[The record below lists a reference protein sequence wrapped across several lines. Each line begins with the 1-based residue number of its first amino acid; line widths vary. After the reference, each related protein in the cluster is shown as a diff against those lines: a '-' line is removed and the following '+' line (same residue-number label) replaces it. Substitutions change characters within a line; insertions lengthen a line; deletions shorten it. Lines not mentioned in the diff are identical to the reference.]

1 VIPLPID
8 PLLPEVVAS
17 LARGRNLVLTAE
29 PGAGKTTRVP
39 PALLGGLKAEEGIVV
54 VEPRRL
60 AARLSAVRVA
70 EERGPELG
78 SQLGGVVG
86 YQVRFDERSSA
97 ATRLLYVT
105 EGILLRRLLSSSGP
119 PGGAGGPA
127 GRVPAEESPL
137 PPAVP
142 RIVVLDEFHE
152 RSLQSDLLLAFLRQ
166 LQLGSRPDLSLVIMS
181 ATLEAEP
188 AAAFLGDCPSMHA
201 PGRLFPIEIIHAPT
215 FDPAPLEEQVATAVR
230 RALSEDDGD
239 ILVFLPGMA
248 EIRRC
253 ATRIGSPPDVAV
265 LPLHGTLPPE
275 EQDRA
280 VRPNSRRKV
289 ILSTNVAET
298 SLTIDGVTVV
308 IDSGLA
314 RIAGHSSWSG
324 LPTLKVQKISR
335 ASAAQRAG
343 RAGRTQPGRVF
354 RLYTKVDHDARPS
367 HETPEV
373 RRADLCEPVL
383 LLRAFGVRE
392 PLSFGWF
399 EAPPREAIEAADELL
414 ARLGAVA
421 GNELTPLGQRL
432 ATLPLHPRLG
442 RVLLEAE
449 RRGAG
454 RTGAELVALLQE
466 RDLATPGESETG
478 DSDPLWALEQL
489 QRGQGDR
496 GVVQTVRRSA
506 GQLTRLL
513 ATPPPSALTP
523 PPFTGEA
530 GRGVSSS
537 PLQISLLTGYPDRV
551 ARRRRPGSDELLL
564 SGGGTAR
571 LSRQSVV
578 KEASL
583 MVAIEAEEQ
592 RRAGE
597 SAIGVIRSAS
607 AIEPEWLL
615 DLFPERLRD
624 EQRVRFIADAERVDV
639 DSLLFYD
646 DLVLEESR
654 GTAADSDAVSTA
666 LAEAALERG
675 PSAYLPHDA
684 PETEPARTLARL
696 RFAREAL
703 PELELP
709 EVGMDDVAR
718 TVRSLAAGKRRFDD
732 LREGNLLEVL
742 LSALDHKQ
750 RAAFEAAAPDSI
762 ALPSGR
768 RVRLEYEDG
777 KPPWIESRLQ
787 DFFGW
792 TEGPR
797 LAKGR
802 VPVTLHLLA
811 PNKRA
816 VQVTGD
822 LKGFWERHYPAVRKE
837 LMRRYP
843 RHAWPDNPRVVPP
856 PKPRR

>member
-1 VIPLPID
+1 MIPLPID

-39 PALLGGLKAEEGIVV
+39 PALLEGMKGEEGIVV

-60 AARLSAVRVA
+60 AARLSAARVA

-97 ATRLLYVT
+97 ATRLLYAT

-127 GRVPAEESPL
+127 GS
-137 PPAVP
+137 VP

-166 LQLGSRPDLSLVIMS
+166 LQLGPRPDLSLVIMS

-201 PGRLFPIEIIHAPT
+201 PGRLFPIEILHAPT
-215 FDPAPLEEQVATAVR
+215 FDPAPLEEQVAAAVR
-230 RALSEDDGD
+230 RALSESRGD

-248 EIRRC
+248 EIRRS
-253 ATRIGSPPDVAV
+253 ASRIGSPPDVAV

-280 VRPNSRRKV
+280 VRPSSRRKV

-324 LPTLKVQKISR
+324 LPTLRVQKISR

-414 ARLGAVA
+414 GRLGAVA

-454 RTGAELVALLQE
+454 RAGAELVALLQE
-466 RDLATPGESETG
+466 RDLATPGDSETG

-506 GQLTRLL
+506 GQLSRLL
-513 ATPPPSALTP
+513 SSPPPPPALTP
-523 PPFTGEA
+523 PPPER
-530 GRGVSSS
+530 GRPGGGSPSSS
-537 PLQISLLTGYPDRV
+537 NPLLLSLLTGYPDRV
-551 ARRRRPGSDELLL
+551 ARRRRPGSDEILL

-592 RRAGE
+592 RRVGE
-597 SAIGVIRSAS
+597 SAIGIIRSAS

-615 DLFPERLRD
+615 DLFPKRLRD

-639 DSLLFYD
+639 DSLLLYD

-654 GTAADSDAVSTA
+654 GTAAGSDAVSTA

-718 TVRSLAAGKRRFDD
+718 TVRALASGKRRFDD
-732 LREGNLLEVL
+732 LREGNLLELL

-750 RAAFEAAAPDSI
+750 RQAFEAAAPDSI

-822 LKGFWERHYPAVRKE
+822 LKGFWERHYPAIRKE

>member
-1 VIPLPID
+1 M
-8 PLLPEVVAS
+8 
-17 LARGRNLVLTAE
+17 
-29 PGAGKTTRVP
+29 
-39 PALLGGLKAEEGIVV
+39 
-54 VEPRRL
+54 
-60 AARLSAVRVA
+60 
-70 EERGPELG
+70 
-78 SQLGGVVG
+78 
-86 YQVRFDERSSA
+86 
-97 ATRLLYVT
+97 
-105 EGILLRRLLSSSGP
+105 
-119 PGGAGGPA
+119 
-127 GRVPAEESPL
+127 
-137 PPAVP
+137 P

-166 LQLGSRPDLSLVIMS
+166 LQLGARPDLSLVIMS
-181 ATLEAEP
+181 ATLDAEP
-188 AAAFLGDCPSMHA
+188 AVGFLGDCASMHA
-201 PGRLFPIEIIHAPT
+201 PGRLFPIAITHAPQ
-215 FDPAPLEEQVATAVR
+215 FDPAPLEDQVATAVR
-230 RALSEDDGD
+230 RALVDDDGD

-253 ATRIGSPPDVAV
+253 ASRIGAPEGVAV

-280 VRPNSRRKV
+280 VRPSSRRKV

-324 LPTLKVQKISR
+324 LPTLKVSKISR

-343 RAGRTQPGRVF
+343 RAGRTRPGRVF
-354 RLYTKVDHDARPS
+354 RLYTKPDHDARPA

-383 LLRAFGVRE
+383 LLRALGVRE

-399 EAPPREAIEAADELL
+399 EAPAPEAIEAADELL
-414 ARLGAVA
+414 GRLGAVA

-432 ATLPLHPRLG
+432 ATFPLHPRLG

-454 RTGAELVALLQE
+454 RAGAELVALLQE
-466 RDLATPGESETG
+466 RDLATPGDNETG

-496 GVVQTVRRSA
+496 GAVQAVRRSA
-506 GQLTRLL
+506 AQLTRLL
-513 ATPPPSALTP
+513 DPNPASGSRP
-523 PPFTGEA
+523 GEGDSRQDLA
-530 GRGVSSS
+530 
-537 PLQISLLTGYPDRV
+537 IALLTGYPDRV

-571 LSRQSVV
+571 LSQQSVV
-578 KEASL
+578 KKASL

-615 DLFPERLRD
+615 DLFPDRLRD

-639 DSLLFYD
+639 DSLLLYD

-654 GTAADSDAVSTA
+654 GTAAGSDAVSSA
-666 LAEAALERG
+666 LAAAALERG
-675 PSAYLPHDA
+675 PSAYLPRDT

-709 EVGMDDVAR
+709 QVGLDDVAR
-718 TVRSLAAGKRRFDD
+718 TVRTLAAGKRRFDD
-732 LREGNLLEVL
+732 LRDGNVLELL
-742 LSALDHKQ
+742 LSTLDHKQ
-750 RAAFEAAAPDSI
+750 RQAFEAAAPDAI

-792 TEGPR
+792 TDGPR

-822 LKGFWERHYPAVRKE
+822 LAGFWERHYPAVRKE

-843 RHAWPDNPRVVPP
+843 RHAWPENPRVVPP
-856 PKPRR
+856 PRPPRGR